1 MRKGEWKSRDIGV
14 LSGRAKQKLDI
25 TLQNAPIQGGL
36 KEIPRKTSLWGVT
49 VPRDNSLG
57 RTVTPGNG
65 RTRTLL
71 ERGWILL
78 VTGTHSKLAGMFASV
93 LACSLGK
100 VEECSGPFLVDTR
113 ADHRRR
119 PTEAGE
125 VSN

>member
-1 MRKGEWKSRDIGV
+1 M
-14 LSGRAKQKLDI
+14 
-25 TLQNAPIQGGL
+25 
-36 KEIPRKTSLWGVT
+36 
-49 VPRDNSLG
+49 PRDNSLG
-57 RTVTPGNG
+57 RTETPGNG

-78 VTGTHSKLAGMFASV
+78 ATRTHSKLAGMFASA

-100 VEECSGPFLVDTR
+100 VEECSGLFLVDTR
-113 ADHRRR
+113 ADHGMR